1 MVMLCRKKSIIDDDP
16 RDLGALKPSVF
27 PNEFWFVK
35 TMKVGG
41 TTLQGILNTICA
53 RYNIVY
59 MGVPSSKN
67 WLGWNISW
75 GSQVISQY
83 RSLPGFRHVAI
94 TDHGEFDP
102 ALADR
107 LRNPLLFTAVRD
119 PIDRA
124 ISHIF
129 FFFRPGTGR
138 KDLLTPTIK
147 ATNSSLQF
155 PEELLQSITK
165 VLQEEGLHDH
175 LFRYIRGNKETPEEA
190 VAQYDFIFVQERF
203 QESLVVFAIEY
214 GLSLIDIAHLSTKVR
229 TGQYPSRKTLPSRL
243 VKEISQVTKNDHKV
257 YQLAVARLD
266 KRIQELRSLHKKNNL
281 INSPDF
287 DGMLNNLRRLQ
298 IEIEAE
304 CSNFTAWHSTHGFS
318 TGYFTH
324 VVQENDADPGIG
336 QRCLDYVSRKWLLKS
351 VRQHLDGVCSS
362 FND

>member
-1 MVMLCRKKSIIDDDP
+1 MLCRPNSIIDDDR

-41 TTLQGILNTICA
+41 TTLQCILNTICA

-59 MGVPSSKN
+59 MGVPSSNN
-67 WLGWNISW
+67 WLGWNKSW

-102 ALADR
+102 ALAER
-107 LRNPLLFTAVRD
+107 LHNPLLFTAVRD

-124 ISHIF
+124 LSHIF

-138 KDLLTPTIK
+138 KDLLTPTMRAI
-147 ATNSSLQF
+147 NSSLQF
-155 PEELLQSITK
+155 PEELFQSIRK

-229 TGQYPSRKTLPSRL
+229 TGQYPLRKTLPSRL
-243 VKEISQVTKNDHKV
+243 IKEISQVTKNDHKV
-257 YQLAVARLD
+257 HQLAVARLD
-266 KRIQELRSLHKKNNL
+266 RRIQELRSQHKKNGV

-304 CSNFTAWHSTHGFS
+304 CSNFMAWHSAHGFS

-324 VVQENDADPGIG
+324 VIQENDADPGIG

-351 VRQHLDGVCSS
+351 LQRHPDGVCSS
-362 FND
+362 LNNSL